1 MTTPAAQPP
10 EPIDW
15 RDLIAT
21 GRVTLIPQQPGTQPG
36 TAALRR
42 AVSTAY
48 YAMFHALAASNAD
61 ALMGTPNDE
70 LTTDARVQIY
80 RGLNRNQARAQLQQ
94 NQARISANAQA
105 FAKVFSELQ
114 GERHNADYNPLAPF
128 NARAATSWLN
138 KAETA
143 ITDFLQTSESEGAA
157 IAILTLIRTR

>member
-21 GRVTLIPQQPGTQPG
+21 GRVTLIPQSPGTQPG
-36 TAALRR
+36 AAALRR

-70 LTTDARVQIY
+70 LTTDAWVQIY
-80 RGLNRNQARAQLQQ
+80 RGLNHNQTRAQLQQ
-94 NQARISANAQA
+94 NQARMSAKLPRPSPRYSPSSKA
-105 FAKVFSELQ
+105 SDTTPITI
-114 GERHNADYNPLAPF
+114 H
-128 NARAATSWLN
+128 WLLSMPGQQP
-138 KAETA
+138 A
-143 ITDFLQTSESEGAA
+143 G
-157 IAILTLIRTR
+157 

>member
-21 GRVTLIPQQPGTQPG
+21 GRVTLIPHQPGTQPG

-48 YAMFHALAASNAD
+48 YAMFPALAASNAD

-70 LTTDARVQIY
+70 LTTDAWVQIY
-80 RGLNRNQARAQLQQ
+80 RGLNHNQARP
-94 NQARISANAQA
+94 S
-105 FAKVFSELQ
+105 
-114 GERHNADYNPLAPF
+114 F
-128 NARAATSWLN
+128 N
-138 KAETA
+138 
-143 ITDFLQTSESEGAA
+143 
-157 IAILTLIRTR
+157 RTRPEFQPTPRPSPRYSPSSKASDTTPITIHWLLSMPGQQPAG